1 MLEVHTAISSD
12 GEQIVY
18 EADGLGDTTLLFIHG
33 WSCNR
38 SHWQFQIPEFSA
50 DYRVISVDLAGHGES
65 GKERK
70 DWSLSR
76 FADDVLAVLDQEQGA
91 SVVLVGDSMGG
102 GVMLHAGEKLGDR
115 LLGFVGADTL
125 RGNVA
130 LSADV
135 SLTER
140 LAGLKKEYERTA
152 VEWFTGMF
160 TQQTP
165 DSLKQIVM
173 DALLATP
180 AHVGI
185 GALEGSLQ
193 TRPMLGLVSSLQ
205 VPATTI
211 LAAGSAADD

>member
-1 MLEVHTAISSD
+1 M
-12 GEQIVY
+12 Y